1 MNQFENPNQS
11 PSLFELDQKFDNS
24 PVIKVIGVGGGGSN
38 AVNHMYSMG
47 IKGVDFIVCNTDSQA
62 LNNSKVP
69 TKVQLGLGLTAGRG
83 AGAIADVGR
92 RAAIENVNEIQQLLA
107 DNTSM
112 VFVTAGMGGGTGTG
126 AAPVIAG
133 IARELGILTVGIVTL
148 PFGFEGSKR
157 GLQAKAGI
165 EEMKKNVDALLI
177 ICNDKLREIHGN
189 LQITKA
195 FGYAD
200 DVLSVAAKS
209 IAEVITNTM
218 HVNVD
223 FADITTVMKDSGVAI
238 MGSATAEGDNR
249 AIRAAEAALESPLLN
264 DSHIEGARYIL
275 LNIVSGTEEV
285 TMDEVADINDF
296 IQAQAGQTAD
306 IIMGIGND
314 PELGTSVSVTVIATG
329 FKTNDVTTV
338 TPSRNDDKVVFK
350 LEENEKVA
358 AALVNEAPAPRME
371 EPVAEVVNS
380 LEPVL
385 IIRDEVKPVENIQP
399 VTTTIQED
407 RTVVYSLEGAVI
419 ETKTEVATQ
428 VIMEDLTSFVNEL
441 EEEDSMESADEFYGE
456 SYNESSEELT
466 EELLEESDEVT
477 PIYQELEIHTDELEF
492 EVALDGS
499 SDETT
504 VTEFFFQDEVEAPVM
519 LNLDDEPVASTVT
532 TQAEEM
538 TKEEEMYKRS
548 RERILRLKE
557 LNYKMSTPG
566 GINDLEREP
575 AYKRRNVTLENVPN
589 SADSNISRL
598 TLSMDDN
605 DRNPEIRANN
615 SFLHDRVD

>member
-11 PSLFELDQKFDNS
+11 PSLFELDQKFDTS

-92 RAAIENVNEIQQLLA
+92 RAAIENVDEIQQLLS

-157 GLQAKAGI
+157 GLQAKSGI

-314 PELGTSVSVTVIATG
+314 PELGSAVSVTVIATG
-329 FKTNDVTTV
+329 FKTNDVTTT
-338 TPSRNDDKVVFK
+338 TPSRNDNKVVFN
-350 LEENEKVA
+350 LGETEKVTPA
-358 AALVNEAPAPRME
+358 SLNEAPAPRME
-371 EPVAEVVNS
+371 ETVAEVVGS

-385 IIRDEVKPVENIQP
+385 IIRDEVKPVENVQP
-399 VTTTIQED
+399 LVAMQED
-407 RTVVYSLEGAVI
+407 RTIVYSLEGNVM
-419 ETKTEVATQ
+419 ESKNEMGFQ
-428 VIMEDLTSFVNEL
+428 VKMEELDTIVSEL

-456 SYNESSEELT
+456 NYNESSEELT
-466 EELLEESDEVT
+466 EDIDEIT
-477 PIYQELEIHTDELEF
+477 PVYQELEIHTDELEF
-492 EVALDGS
+492 EVRMEGGA
-499 SDETT
+499 EENT
-504 VTEFFFQDEVEAPVM
+504 VTEFFFEQEMEGPVM
-519 LNLDDEPVASTVT
+519 LNLDDEPTAKTEMT
-532 TQAEEM
+532 TPAEELS
-538 TKEEEMYKRS
+538 KEEEMYKRS

-575 AYKRRNVTLENVPN
+575 AYKRRNVTLDNVPN

>member
-11 PSLFELDQKFDNS
+11 PSLFELDQKFDTS

-47 IKGVDFIVCNTDSQA
+47 IKGVEFIVCNTDSQA
-62 LNNSKVP
+62 LNNSKVS

-92 RAAIENVNEIQQLLA
+92 RAAIENVSEIQQLLS

-157 GLQAKAGI
+157 VLQAKAGI

-314 PELGTSVSVTVIATG
+314 PELGSAVSVTVIATG
-329 FKTNDVTTV
+329 FKSNDVTTA

-350 LEENEKVA
+350 LEETEKVT
-358 AALVNEAPAPRME
+358 AALVHEAPAPRME
-371 EPVAEVVNS
+371 ETVAEVVSS

-385 IIRDEVKPVENIQP
+385 IIRDEVKPIENIQP
-399 VTTTIQED
+399 IATTIQED
-407 RTVVYSLEGAVI
+407 RTVVYSLEGSVI
-419 ETKTEVATQ
+419 ETKSEVATQ
-428 VIMEDLTSFVNEL
+428 VAMEGLNTFVNEL
-441 EEEDSMESADEFYGE
+441 EEEDALENADEFYSE
-456 SYNESSEELT
+456 NFNESSEELT
-466 EELLEESDEVT
+466 EEIDEVT
-477 PIYQELEIHTDELEF
+477 PVYQELEIHTDELEF
-492 EVALDGS
+492 EVALDGGADENGS
-499 SDETT
+499 S
-504 VTEFFFQDEVEAPVM
+504 EFFFQEEVEGPVM
-519 LNLDDEPVASTVT
+519 LNLDDEPVAKVET
-532 TQAEEM
+532 TKAAEELS
-538 TKEEEMYKRS
+538 KEEEMYKRS

-557 LNYKMSTPG
+557 LNYKMSTPSG
-566 GINDLEREP
+566 VNDLEREP
-575 AYKRRNVTLENVPN
+575 AYKRRNVTLDNVPN

>member
-11 PSLFELDQKFDNS
+11 PSLFELDQKFDTS

-92 RAAIENVNEIQQLLA
+92 RAAIENIDEIQQLLS

-133 IARELGILTVGIVTL
+133 IARELGILTVGIITL

-314 PELGTSVSVTVIATG
+314 PELGSSVSVTVIATG
-329 FKTNDVTTV
+329 FKTNDVTTG
-338 TPSRNDDKVVFK
+338 TPNRNDNKVVFN
-350 LEENEKVA
+350 LGETEKVTPTS
-358 AALVNEAPAPRME
+358 VNEVPAPRME
-371 EPVAEVVNS
+371 ETVANEVDS

-385 IIRDEVKPVENIQP
+385 IIRDEEKPVENVQP
-399 VTTTIQED
+399 VVAMQED
-407 RTVVYSLEGAVI
+407 RTIVYSLEGNVL
-419 ETKTEVATQ
+419 ESKNELGFQ
-428 VIMEDLTSFVNEL
+428 VKMEELDTIVSEL

-456 SYNESSEELT
+456 NVNESSEELT
-466 EELLEESDEVT
+466 EDIDEVT
-477 PIYQELEIHTDELEF
+477 PVYQELEIHTDELEF
-492 EVALDGS
+492 EVTMDGGA
-499 SDETT
+499 EENT
-504 VTEFFFQDEVEAPVM
+504 VTEFFFEQEMEGPVM
-519 LNLDDEPVASTVT
+519 LNLDDEPVAKQETLSVS
-532 TQAEEM
+532 EELS
-538 TKEEEMYKRS
+538 KEEEMYKRS

-575 AYKRRNVTLENVPN
+575 AYKRRNVTLDNVPN

-605 DRNPEIRANN
+605 DRNPEIRSNN

>member
-11 PSLFELDQKFDNS
+11 PSLFELDQKFDTT

-69 TKVQLGLGLTAGRG
+69 TKVQLGIGLTAGRG

-314 PELGTSVSVTVIATG
+314 PELGSSVSVTVIATG
-329 FKTNDVTTV
+329 FKTNDVTTA
-338 TPSRNDDKVVFK
+338 TPSRSDDKVVFK

-358 AALVNEAPAPRME
+358 AASVHEAPAPRME

-385 IIRDEVKPVENIQP
+385 IIRDEVKQVENVQP
-399 VTTTIQED
+399 VATSIQED
-407 RTVVYSLEGAVI
+407 RTVVYSLEGTVI
-419 ETKTEVATQ
+419 ETKSEVATQ
-428 VIMEDLTSFVNEL
+428 ITMEGLSSFVNEL

-456 SYNESSEELT
+456 KFNESSEELT
-466 EELLEESDEVT
+466 EELDEVT

-504 VTEFFFQDEVEAPVM
+504 VTEFFFQEEVEAPIM

-538 TKEEEMYKRS
+538 SKEEEMYKRS

>member
-38 AVNHMYSMG
+38 AVNHMFSMG

-314 PELGTSVSVTVIATG
+314 PELGSSVSVTVIATG
-329 FKTNDVTTV
+329 FKTNDVTTA

-358 AALVNEAPAPRME
+358 AASVHEAPAPRME

-385 IIRDEVKPVENIQP
+385 IIRDEVKPIENVQP
-399 VTTTIQED
+399 VATTIQED

-428 VIMEDLTSFVNEL
+428 VTMEGLTSFVNEL

-456 SYNESSEELT
+456 SFNESSEELT
-466 EELLEESDEVT
+466 EELDEVT

-504 VTEFFFQDEVEAPVM
+504 VTEFFFQEEVEAPVM
-519 LNLDDEPVASTVT
+519 LNLDDEPVASTIT

-538 TKEEEMYKRS
+538 SKEEEMYKRS

-575 AYKRRNVTLENVPN
+575 AYKRRNVTLENVPD

>member
-11 PSLFELDQKFDNS
+11 PSLFELDQKFDTS

-38 AVNHMYSMG
+38 AVNHMFSMG

-62 LNNSKVP
+62 LNNSSVP

-92 RAAIENVNEIQQLLA
+92 RAAIENVEEIQQLLS

-133 IARELGILTVGIVTL
+133 IARELGILTVGIVTI

-157 GLQAKAGI
+157 VLQAKAGI

-200 DVLSVAAKS
+200 DVLTVAAKS
-209 IAEVITNTM
+209 IAEVITNTL

-238 MGSATAEGDNR
+238 MGSAKAEGDNR

-314 PELGTSVSVTVIATG
+314 PELGSSVSVTVIATG
-329 FKTNDVTTV
+329 FKINEVVTGK
-338 TPSRNDDKVVFK
+338 PSRNNGRVVFN
-350 LEENEKVA
+350 LGETEKVT
-358 AALVNEAPAPRME
+358 VTSTNEVPAPRME
-371 EPVAEVVNS
+371 ENVAEVKDS
-380 LEPVL
+380 MEPVL
-385 IIRDEVKPVENIQP
+385 IVRDEIRPVELVHTLVNPIEEQRK
-399 VTTTIQED
+399 I
-407 RTVVYSLEGAVI
+407 VYSLEGNVI
-419 ETKTEVATQ
+419 ESKNEMGSQ
-428 VIMEDLTSFVNEL
+428 IKMEELDTIVSEL
-441 EEEDSMESADEFYGE
+441 EDEDSLGSEDFFNED
-456 SYNESSEELT
+456 YNESNEDLVEET
-466 EELLEESDEVT
+466 EEIAPV
-477 PIYQELEIHTDELEF
+477 YQELEIKNDELEF
-492 EVALDGS
+492 EVTMDGES
-499 SDETT
+499 ENAVS
-504 VTEFFFQDEVEAPVM
+504 EFFFQEEMNNTVM
-519 LNLDDEPVASTVT
+519 INLD
-532 TQAEEM
+532 EEVKANSNSEITESEL

-548 RERILRLKE
+548 RERIMRLRE
-557 LNYKMSTPG
+557 LNFKMSTPS

-575 AYKRRNVTLENVPN
+575 AYKRKNVSLDNVPN
-589 SADSNISRL
+589 SAESNISRL
-598 TLSMDDN
+598 TLSMDEN

>member
-11 PSLFELDQKFDNS
+11 PSLFELDQKFDTS

-92 RAAIENVNEIQQLLA
+92 RAAIENVNEIQQLLS

-148 PFGFEGSKR
+148 PFGFEGGKR

-306 IIMGIGND
+306 IIMGIGID
-314 PELGTSVSVTVIATG
+314 PELGSAVSVTVIATG
-329 FKTNDVTTV
+329 FKTNDVTTD
-338 TPSRNDDKVVFK
+338 TPSRNDNKVVFN
-350 LEENEKVA
+350 LGETEKVTTA
-358 AALVNEAPAPRME
+358 STNEVPAPRME
-371 EPVAEVVNS
+371 ETVANKVDS

-385 IIRDEVKPVENIQP
+385 IIRDEVKPVENMKP
-399 VTTTIQED
+399 VVTMQED
-407 RTVVYSLEGAVI
+407 RTVVYSLEGNVLDSKN
-419 ETKTEVATQ
+419 ELGFQ
-428 VIMEDLTSFVNEL
+428 VKMEALDTIVSEL

-456 SYNESSEELT
+456 DYNESSEELT
-466 EELLEESDEVT
+466 EDIAEST
-477 PIYQELEIHTDELEF
+477 PVYQELEIQTDELEF
-492 EVALDGS
+492 EVTMDGGA
-499 SDETT
+499 DENT
-504 VTEFFFQDEVEAPVM
+504 VTEFFFQEEIEGPVM
-519 LNLDDEPVASTVT
+519 LNLDDEPVAKKETLS
-532 TQAEEM
+532 ASEELS
-538 TKEEEMYKRS
+538 KEEEMYKRS

-566 GINDLEREP
+566 GINDLEKEP
-575 AYKRRNVTLENVPN
+575 AYKRRNVTLDNVPN

>member
-38 AVNHMYSMG
+38 AVNHMFSMG

-314 PELGTSVSVTVIATG
+314 PELGSSVSVTVIATG
-329 FKTNDVTTV
+329 FKTNDVTTA

-358 AALVNEAPAPRME
+358 AASVHEATAPRME

-385 IIRDEVKPVENIQP
+385 IIRDEVKPVENVQP
-399 VTTTIQED
+399 VATTIQED

-428 VIMEDLTSFVNEL
+428 VTMEGLTSFVNEL
-441 EEEDSMESADEFYGE
+441 EEEDSMESADEFYG
-456 SYNESSEELT
+456 
-466 EELLEESDEVT
+466 
-477 PIYQELEIHTDELEF
+477 
-492 EVALDGS
+492 
-499 SDETT
+499 
-504 VTEFFFQDEVEAPVM
+504 
-519 LNLDDEPVASTVT
+519 
-532 TQAEEM
+532 
-538 TKEEEMYKRS
+538 
-548 RERILRLKE
+548 
-557 LNYKMSTPG
+557 
-566 GINDLEREP
+566 
-575 AYKRRNVTLENVPN
+575 
-589 SADSNISRL
+589 
-598 TLSMDDN
+598 
-605 DRNPEIRANN
+605 
-615 SFLHDRVD
+615 

>member
-11 PSLFELDQKFDNS
+11 PSLFELDQKFDTT

-69 TKVQLGLGLTAGRG
+69 SKVQLGFGLTAGRG

-92 RAAIENVNEIQQLLA
+92 RAAIENVEEIQQLLS

-133 IARELGILTVGIVTL
+133 IARELGILTVGIVTI

-157 GLQAKAGI
+157 VLQAKAGI

-200 DVLSVAAKS
+200 DVLTVAAKS
-209 IAEVITNTM
+209 IAEVITNTL

-238 MGSATAEGDNR
+238 MGSAKAEGDNR

-275 LNIVSGTEEV
+275 LNIVSGNEEV

-314 PELGTSVSVTVIATG
+314 PELGSSVSVTVIATG
-329 FKTNDVTTV
+329 FKINEVVTDK
-338 TPSRNDDKVVFK
+338 PSRNDDRVVFN
-350 LEENEKVA
+350 LGETEKVT
-358 AALVNEAPAPRME
+358 VTSTNEVPAPRME
-371 EPVAEVVNS
+371 ETVAEVKDYM
-380 LEPVL
+380 EPVL
-385 IIRDEVKPVENIQP
+385 IVRDEIRPIESVHTLVN
-399 VTTTIQED
+399 TIEEQ
-407 RTVVYSLEGAVI
+407 RKIVYSLEGNVI
-419 ETKTEVATQ
+419 ESKNEMGSQIKLEELVTIV
-428 VIMEDLTSFVNEL
+428 SEL
-441 EEEDSMESADEFYGE
+441 EDEDSLGSEDFFNED
-456 SYNESSEELT
+456 YNESNEDLVEET
-466 EELLEESDEVT
+466 EEIT
-477 PIYQELEIHTDELEF
+477 PVYQELEIKNDELEF
-492 EVALDGS
+492 EVTMDGES
-499 SDETT
+499 ENAVS
-504 VTEFFFQDEVEAPVM
+504 EFFFQ
-519 LNLDDEPVASTVT
+519 
-532 TQAEEM
+532 EEM
-538 TKEEEMYKRS
+538 NAPIMMNLEEEVKANLNSEITESELTKEEEMYKRS
-548 RERILRLKE
+548 RERIMRLRE
-557 LNYKMSTPG
+557 LNFKMSTPG

-575 AYKRRNVTLENVPN
+575 AYKRKNVSLDNVPN
-589 SADSNISRL
+589 SAESNISRL
-598 TLSMDDN
+598 TLSLDEN
-605 DRNPEIRANN
+605 ERNPEIRANN

>member
-1 MNQFENPNQS
+1 MIYKASSF
-11 PSLFELDQKFDNS
+11 F
-24 PVIKVIGVGGGGSN
+24 
-38 AVNHMYSMG
+38 
-47 IKGVDFIVCNTDSQA
+47 FIS
-62 LNNSKVP
+62 S
-69 TKVQLGLGLTAGRG
+69 
-83 AGAIADVGR
+83 
-92 RAAIENVNEIQQLLA
+92 
-107 DNTSM
+107 
-112 VFVTAGMGGGTGTG
+112 
-126 AAPVIAG
+126 
-133 IARELGILTVGIVTL
+133 
-148 PFGFEGSKR
+148 
-157 GLQAKAGI
+157 LQAKAGI

-314 PELGTSVSVTVIATG
+314 PELGSAVSVTVIATG
-329 FKTNDVTTV
+329 FKTNDVTTD
-338 TPSRNDDKVVFK
+338 TPNRNDDKVVFK
-350 LEENEKVA
+350 LGENEKVTPA
-358 AALVNEAPAPRME
+358 SVNEVPAPRME
-371 EPVAEVVNS
+371 ETVASKVDS

-385 IIRDEVKPVENIQP
+385 IIRDEVKPIENVKP
-399 VTTTIQED
+399 VVAMQED
-407 RTVVYSLEGAVI
+407 RTVVYSLEGNVL
-419 ETKTEVATQ
+419 ESKNELGFQ
-428 VIMEDLTSFVNEL
+428 VKMEELDTIVSEL

-456 SYNESSEELT
+456 NYNESSEELT
-466 EELLEESDEVT
+466 EEIEEVT
-477 PIYQELEIHTDELEF
+477 PVYQELEIHTDELEF
-492 EVALDGS
+492 EVTMDGGA
-499 SDETT
+499 DENT
-504 VTEFFFQDEVEAPVM
+504 VTEFFFQEEIEGPVM
-519 LNLDDEPVASTVT
+519 LNLDDEPVAKVET
-532 TQAEEM
+532 TKAVEELS
-538 TKEEEMYKRS
+538 KEEEMYKRS

-557 LNYKMSTPG
+557 LNYKMSTPSG
-566 GINDLEREP
+566 VNDLEREP
-575 AYKRRNVTLENVPN
+575 AYKRRNVTLDNVPN

>member
-11 PSLFELDQKFDNS
+11 PSLFELDQKFDTT

-314 PELGTSVSVTVIATG
+314 PELGSSVSVTVIATG
-329 FKTNDVTTV
+329 FKTNDVTTA

-358 AALVNEAPAPRME
+358 ASSVHEAPAPRME

-385 IIRDEVKPVENIQP
+385 IIRDEVKPVENVQP
-399 VTTTIQED
+399 IATTIQED

-428 VIMEDLTSFVNEL
+428 VTMEGLTSFVNEL

-456 SYNESSEELT
+456 NFNESNEELT
-466 EELLEESDEVT
+466 EELDEVT

-504 VTEFFFQDEVEAPVM
+504 VTEFFFQEEVETPVM

-538 TKEEEMYKRS
+538 SKEEEMYKRS

>member
-38 AVNHMYSMG
+38 AVNHMFSMG

-195 FGYAD
+195 LGYAD

-314 PELGTSVSVTVIATG
+314 PELGSSVSVTVIATG
-329 FKTNDVTTV
+329 FKTNDVTTA

-358 AALVNEAPAPRME
+358 AASVYEAPAPRME

-385 IIRDEVKPVENIQP
+385 IIRDEVKPVENVQP
-399 VTTTIQED
+399 VATTIQED

-428 VIMEDLTSFVNEL
+428 VTMEGLTSFVNEL
-441 EEEDSMESADEFYGE
+441 EEEDSMESADEFYSE
-456 SYNESSEELT
+456 SFNESSEELT
-466 EELLEESDEVT
+466 EELDEET

-504 VTEFFFQDEVEAPVM
+504 VTEFFFQEEVEAPVM

-538 TKEEEMYKRS
+538 SKEEEMYKRS

>member
-11 PSLFELDQKFDNS
+11 PSLFELDQKFDTS

-38 AVNHMYSMG
+38 AVNHMFSMG

-62 LNNSKVP
+62 LNNSSVP

-92 RAAIENVNEIQQLLA
+92 RAAIENVEEIQQLLS

-133 IARELGILTVGIVTL
+133 IARELGILTVGIVTI

-157 GLQAKAGI
+157 VLQAKAGI

-200 DVLSVAAKS
+200 DVLTVAAKS
-209 IAEVITNTM
+209 IAEVITNTL

-238 MGSATAEGDNR
+238 MGSAKAEGDNR

-314 PELGTSVSVTVIATG
+314 PELGSSVSVTVIATG
-329 FKTNDVTTV
+329 FKINEVVTGK
-338 TPSRNDDKVVFK
+338 PSRNDGRVVFN
-350 LEENEKVA
+350 LGETEKVT
-358 AALVNEAPAPRME
+358 VTSTNEVPAPRME
-371 EPVAEVVNS
+371 ETVAEVKDFM
-380 LEPVL
+380 EPVL
-385 IIRDEVKPVENIQP
+385 IVRDEIRPVELVHTLVNPIEEQRK
-399 VTTTIQED
+399 I
-407 RTVVYSLEGAVI
+407 VYSLEGNVI
-419 ETKTEVATQ
+419 ESKNEMGSQ
-428 VIMEDLTSFVNEL
+428 IKMEELDTIVSEL
-441 EEEDSMESADEFYGE
+441 EDEDSLGSEDFFNED
-456 SYNESSEELT
+456 YNESNEDLVEET
-466 EELLEESDEVT
+466 EEIAPV
-477 PIYQELEIHTDELEF
+477 YQELEIKNDELEF
-492 EVALDGS
+492 EVTMDGES
-499 SDETT
+499 ENAVS
-504 VTEFFFQDEVEAPVM
+504 EFFFQEEMNNTVM
-519 LNLDDEPVASTVT
+519 INLD
-532 TQAEEM
+532 EEVKANSNSEITESEL

-548 RERILRLKE
+548 RERIMRLRE
-557 LNYKMSTPG
+557 LNFKMSTPS

-575 AYKRRNVTLENVPN
+575 AYKRKNVSLDNVPN
-589 SADSNISRL
+589 SAESNISRL
-598 TLSMDDN
+598 TLSMDEN

>member
-11 PSLFELDQKFDNS
+11 PSLFELDQKFDTS

-47 IKGVDFIVCNTDSQA
+47 IKGVEFIVCNTDSQA

-92 RAAIENVNEIQQLLA
+92 RAAIENVSEIQQLLS

-157 GLQAKAGI
+157 VLQAKAGI

-306 IIMGIGND
+306 IIMGIGID
-314 PELGTSVSVTVIATG
+314 PELGSAVSVTVIATG
-329 FKTNDVTTV
+329 FKTNDVTTA

-350 LEENEKVA
+350 LEETEKVT
-358 AALVNEAPAPRME
+358 AALVHEAPAPRME
-371 EPVAEVVNS
+371 ETVAEVVNS

-385 IIRDEVKPVENIQP
+385 IIRDEVKTIENVQP
-399 VTTTIQED
+399 VATTIQED
-407 RTVVYSLEGAVI
+407 RTVVYSLEGSLI
-419 ETKTEVATQ
+419 ETKSEVATQ
-428 VIMEDLTSFVNEL
+428 VTMEGLNTFVNEL
-441 EEEDSMESADEFYGE
+441 EEEDALENADEFYSE
-456 SYNESSEELT
+456 NFNESSEELT
-466 EELLEESDEVT
+466 EEIDEVT
-477 PIYQELEIHTDELEF
+477 PVYQELEIHTDELEF
-492 EVALDGS
+492 EVALDGGA
-499 SDETT
+499 DENGSN
-504 VTEFFFQDEVEAPVM
+504 EFFFQEEVEGPVM
-519 LNLDDEPVASTVT
+519 LNLDDEPVMKVET
-532 TQAEEM
+532 TKAVEELS
-538 TKEEEMYKRS
+538 KEEEMYKRS

-557 LNYKMSTPG
+557 LNYKMSTPSG
-566 GINDLEREP
+566 VNDLEREP
-575 AYKRRNVTLENVPN
+575 AYKRRNVTLDNVPN

>member
-1 MNQFENPNQS
+1 MIPGTFGK
-11 PSLFELDQKFDNS
+11 L
-24 PVIKVIGVGGGGSN
+24 
-38 AVNHMYSMG
+38 
-47 IKGVDFIVCNTDSQA
+47 
-62 LNNSKVP
+62 
-69 TKVQLGLGLTAGRG
+69 
-83 AGAIADVGR
+83 
-92 RAAIENVNEIQQLLA
+92 IE
-107 DNTSM
+107 
-112 VFVTAGMGGGTGTG
+112 
-126 AAPVIAG
+126 
-133 IARELGILTVGIVTL
+133 
-148 PFGFEGSKR
+148 
-157 GLQAKAGI
+157 
-165 EEMKKNVDALLI
+165 
-177 ICNDKLREIHGN
+177 KLREIHGN

-314 PELGTSVSVTVIATG
+314 PELGSSVSVTVIATG
-329 FKTNDVTTV
+329 FKTNDVTTA

-358 AALVNEAPAPRME
+358 AASVHEAPAPRME

-385 IIRDEVKPVENIQP
+385 IIRDEVKPIENVQP
-399 VTTTIQED
+399 VATTIQED

-428 VIMEDLTSFVNEL
+428 VTMEGLTSFVNEL

-456 SYNESSEELT
+456 SFNESSEELT
-466 EELLEESDEVT
+466 EELDEVT

-504 VTEFFFQDEVEAPVM
+504 VTEFFFQEEVEAPVM
-519 LNLDDEPVASTVT
+519 LNLDDEPVASTIT

-538 TKEEEMYKRS
+538 SKEEEMYKRS

-575 AYKRRNVTLENVPN
+575 AYKRRNVTLENVPD

>member
-11 PSLFELDQKFDNS
+11 PSLFELDQKFDTS

-92 RAAIENVNEIQQLLA
+92 RAAIENVDEIQQLLS

-200 DVLSVAAKS
+200 DVLTVAAKS

-314 PELGTSVSVTVIATG
+314 PELGNSVSVTVIATG
-329 FKTNDVTTV
+329 FKTNDVTTA
-338 TPSRNDDKVVFK
+338 TPNRNDNKVVFN
-350 LEENEKVA
+350 LGETEKVTPA
-358 AALVNEAPAPRME
+358 SVNEVPAPRME
-371 EPVAEVVNS
+371 ETVANEVDS

-385 IIRDEVKPVENIQP
+385 IIRDEVKPVENVQP
-399 VTTTIQED
+399 ITAMQED
-407 RTVVYSLEGAVI
+407 RTIVYNLEGNVV
-419 ETKTEVATQ
+419 ESKNELGFQ
-428 VIMEDLTSFVNEL
+428 VKMEELDTIVSEL

-456 SYNESSEELT
+456 DYNESSEELT
-466 EELLEESDEVT
+466 ESIDEVT
-477 PIYQELEIHTDELEF
+477 PVYQELEIQNDEFEF
-492 EVALDGS
+492 EVTMDGYT
-499 SDETT
+499 EENT
-504 VTEFFFQDEVEAPVM
+504 VTEFFFQEEVEGPVM
-519 LNLDDEPVASTVT
+519 LNLDDEPTLKTEVAAPI
-532 TQAEEM
+532 QEM
-538 TKEEEMYKRS
+538 TAEEEMYKRS

-575 AYKRRNVTLENVPN
+575 AYKRRNVTLDNVPN
-589 SADSNISRL
+589 SAVSNISRL

-605 DRNPEIRANN
+605 DRNPEIRSNN

>member
-11 PSLFELDQKFDNS
+11 PSLFELDQKFDTS

-38 AVNHMYSMG
+38 AVNHMYNMG

-92 RAAIENVNEIQQLLA
+92 RAAIENIDEIQQLLS

-133 IARELGILTVGIVTL
+133 IARELGILTVGIITL

-314 PELGTSVSVTVIATG
+314 PELGSSVSVTVIATG
-329 FKTNDVTTV
+329 FKTNDVTTG
-338 TPSRNDDKVVFK
+338 TPNRNDNKVVFN
-350 LEENEKVA
+350 LGETEKVTPTS
-358 AALVNEAPAPRME
+358 VNEVPAPRME
-371 EPVAEVVNS
+371 ETVANEVDS

-385 IIRDEVKPVENIQP
+385 IIRDEEKPVENVQP
-399 VTTTIQED
+399 VVAMQED
-407 RTVVYSLEGAVI
+407 RTIVYSLEGNVL
-419 ETKTEVATQ
+419 ESKNELGFQ
-428 VIMEDLTSFVNEL
+428 VKMEELDTIVSEL

-456 SYNESSEELT
+456 NFNESSEELT
-466 EELLEESDEVT
+466 EDIDEVT
-477 PIYQELEIHTDELEF
+477 PVYQELEIHTDELEF
-492 EVALDGS
+492 EVTMDGGA
-499 SDETT
+499 EENT
-504 VTEFFFQDEVEAPVM
+504 VTEFFFEQEMEGPVM
-519 LNLDDEPVASTVT
+519 LNLDDEPVAKQETLSVS
-532 TQAEEM
+532 EELS
-538 TKEEEMYKRS
+538 KEEEMYKRS

-575 AYKRRNVTLENVPN
+575 AYKRRNVTLDNVPN

-605 DRNPEIRANN
+605 DRNPEIRSNN

>member
-11 PSLFELDQKFDNS
+11 PSLFELDQKFDTS

-47 IKGVDFIVCNTDSQA
+47 IKGVEFIVCNTDSQA

-92 RAAIENVNEIQQLLA
+92 RAAIENVSEIQQLLS

-157 GLQAKAGI
+157 VLQAKAGI

-314 PELGTSVSVTVIATG
+314 PELGSAVSVTVIATG
-329 FKTNDVTTV
+329 FKSNDVTTAA
-338 TPSRNDDKVVFK
+338 PSRNDDKVVFK
-350 LEENEKVA
+350 LEETEKVT
-358 AALVNEAPAPRME
+358 AALVHEAPAPRME
-371 EPVAEVVNS
+371 ETVAEVVSS

-385 IIRDEVKPVENIQP
+385 IIRDEVKPIENVQP
-399 VTTTIQED
+399 VATTIQED
-407 RTVVYSLEGAVI
+407 RTVVYSLEGSVI
-419 ETKTEVATQ
+419 ETKSEVATQ
-428 VIMEDLTSFVNEL
+428 VTMEGMNIFVNEL
-441 EEEDSMESADEFYGE
+441 EEEDALENADEFYSE
-456 SYNESSEELT
+456 NFNESSEELT
-466 EELLEESDEVT
+466 EEIDEVT
-477 PIYQELEIHTDELEF
+477 PVYQELEIHTDELEF
-492 EVALDGS
+492 EVALDGGADENGS
-499 SDETT
+499 S
-504 VTEFFFQDEVEAPVM
+504 EFFFQEEVEGPVM
-519 LNLDDEPVASTVT
+519 LNLDDEPVAKVET
-532 TQAEEM
+532 TKAAEELS
-538 TKEEEMYKRS
+538 KEEEMYKRS

-557 LNYKMSTPG
+557 LNYKMSTPSG
-566 GINDLEREP
+566 VNDLEREP
-575 AYKRRNVTLENVPN
+575 AYKRRYVTLDNVPY

>member
-11 PSLFELDQKFDNS
+11 PSLFELDQKFDTT

-62 LNNSKVP
+62 LNHSKVP
-69 TKVQLGLGLTAGRG
+69 TKIQLGLGLTAGRG
-83 AGAIADVGR
+83 AGAVADVGR
-92 RAAIENVNEIQQLLA
+92 RAAIENIEEIQQLLS

-112 VFVTAGMGGGTGTG
+112 VFITAGMGGGTGTG

-200 DVLSVAAKS
+200 DVLTVAAKS

-238 MGSATAEGDNR
+238 MGSAVADGDNR

-314 PELGTSVSVTVIATG
+314 PELGSSVSVTVIATG
-329 FKTNDVTTV
+329 FKTNEVNAAK
-338 TPSRNDDKVVFK
+338 PASNNDRVVFN
-350 LEENEKVA
+350 LGETEKVT
-358 AALVNEAPAPRME
+358 APSVVEDTAPRVE
-371 EPVAEVVNS
+371 APVAEVVDS

-385 IIRDEVKPVENIQP
+385 IIRDEVKAAEMNQP
-399 VTTTIQED
+399 VVNPMEEQRTI
-407 RTVVYSLEGAVI
+407 VYSLEGNVI
-419 ETKTEVATQ
+419 DSKTEGMTQTAVDIAPAIVA
-428 VIMEDLTSFVNEL
+428 EL
-441 EEEDSMESADEFYGE
+441 EEEDDFSGQEEFF
-456 SYNESSEELT
+456 NEELNET
-466 EELLEESDEVT
+466 NEEVVAEEEYVA
-477 PIYQELEIHTDELEF
+477 PIYQELEINNGEFEF
-492 EVALDGS
+492 EVNMDGADDDS
-499 SDETT
+499 TVSD
-504 VTEFFFQDEVEAPVM
+504 FFFQDEMEQPTM
-519 LNLDDEPVASTVT
+519 LNLDEPVAEEVSSNKQLEET
-532 TQAEEM
+532 TS
-538 TKEEEMYKRS
+538 KEEEMYKRS
-548 RERILRLKE
+548 RERIMRLRE
-557 LNYKMSTPG
+557 MNVKMSSPG

-575 AYKRRNVTLENVPN
+575 AYKRRNIELDNVPN

-598 TLSMDDN
+598 TLSMDEN
-605 DRNPEIRANN
+605 NRNPEIKSNN

>member
-11 PSLFELDQKFDNS
+11 PSLFELDQKFDTS

-92 RAAIENVNEIQQLLA
+92 RAAIENVNEIQQLLS

-148 PFGFEGSKR
+148 PFGFEGGKR

-314 PELGTSVSVTVIATG
+314 PELGSAVSVTVIATG
-329 FKTNDVTTV
+329 FKTNDVTTD
-338 TPSRNDDKVVFK
+338 TPSRNDNKVVFN
-350 LEENEKVA
+350 LGETEKVTPA
-358 AALVNEAPAPRME
+358 STNEVPAPRME
-371 EPVAEVVNS
+371 ETVANKVDS

-385 IIRDEVKPVENIQP
+385 IIRDEVKPVENVKP
-399 VTTTIQED
+399 VIAMQED
-407 RTVVYSLEGAVI
+407 RTVVYSLEGNVL
-419 ETKTEVATQ
+419 EPKNELGFQ
-428 VIMEDLTSFVNEL
+428 VKMEALDTIVSEL

-456 SYNESSEELT
+456 NYNESSEELT
-466 EELLEESDEVT
+466 EEIEEVT
-477 PIYQELEIHTDELEF
+477 PVYQELEIHTDELEF
-492 EVALDGS
+492 EVTMDGGA
-499 SDETT
+499 DENT
-504 VTEFFFQDEVEAPVM
+504 VTEFFFQEEIEGPVM
-519 LNLDDEPVASTVT
+519 LNLDDEPVAKKETLSAT
-532 TQAEEM
+532 EELS
-538 TKEEEMYKRS
+538 KEEEMYKRS

-575 AYKRRNVTLENVPN
+575 AYKRRNVTLDNVPN

>member
-11 PSLFELDQKFDNS
+11 PSLFELDQKFDTT

-314 PELGTSVSVTVIATG
+314 PELGSSVSVTVIATG
-329 FKTNDVTTV
+329 FKTNDVTTA

-358 AALVNEAPAPRME
+358 AASVHEATAPRME

-385 IIRDEVKPVENIQP
+385 IIRDEVKPVENVQP
-399 VTTTIQED
+399 IATTIQED

-428 VIMEDLTSFVNEL
+428 VTMEGLTSFVNEL

-456 SYNESSEELT
+456 NFNESNEELT
-466 EELLEESDEVT
+466 EELDEVT

-504 VTEFFFQDEVEAPVM
+504 VTEFFFQEEVETPVM

-538 TKEEEMYKRS
+538 SKEEEMYKRS

>member
-11 PSLFELDQKFDNS
+11 PSLFELDQKFDTS

-38 AVNHMYSMG
+38 AVNHMFSMG

-62 LNNSKVP
+62 LNNSSVP

-92 RAAIENVNEIQQLLA
+92 RAAIENVEEIQQLLS

-133 IARELGILTVGIVTL
+133 IARELGILTVGIVTI

-157 GLQAKAGI
+157 VLQAKAGI

-200 DVLSVAAKS
+200 DVLTVAAKS
-209 IAEVITNTM
+209 IAEVITNTL

-238 MGSATAEGDNR
+238 MGSAKAEGDNR

-314 PELGTSVSVTVIATG
+314 PELGSSVSVTVIATG
-329 FKTNDVTTV
+329 FKINEVVTGK
-338 TPSRNDDKVVFK
+338 PSRNDDRVVFN
-350 LEENEKVA
+350 LGETEKVT
-358 AALVNEAPAPRME
+358 VTSTNEVPAPRME
-371 EPVAEVVNS
+371 ETVAEVKDS
-380 LEPVL
+380 MEPVL
-385 IIRDEVKPVENIQP
+385 IVRDEI
-399 VTTTIQED
+399 
-407 RTVVYSLEGAVI
+407 RTVESVQTLVNPIEEQRKIVYSLEGNVI
-419 ETKTEVATQ
+419 ESKNEMGSQ
-428 VIMEDLTSFVNEL
+428 IKMEELDTIVSEL
-441 EEEDSMESADEFYGE
+441 EDEDSLGSEDFFNED
-456 SYNESSEELT
+456 YNESNEDLIEET
-466 EELLEESDEVT
+466 EEIA
-477 PIYQELEIHTDELEF
+477 PIYQELEIKNDELEF
-492 EVALDGS
+492 EV
-499 SDETT
+499 T
-504 VTEFFFQDEVEAPVM
+504 VEGESENAVSEFFFQEEMNNTVM
-519 LNLDDEPVASTVT
+519 INLDEEVKANSNSET
-532 TQAEEM
+532 TESEL

-548 RERILRLKE
+548 RERIMRLRE
-557 LNYKMSTPG
+557 LNFKMSTPS

-575 AYKRRNVTLENVPN
+575 AYKRKNVSLDNVPN
-589 SADSNISRL
+589 SAESNISRL
-598 TLSMDDN
+598 TLSLDEN
-605 DRNPEIRANN
+605 DRNPEIKANN

>member
-38 AVNHMYSMG
+38 AVNHMFSMG

-314 PELGTSVSVTVIATG
+314 PELGSSVSVTVIATG
-329 FKTNDVTTV
+329 FKTNDVTTA

-358 AALVNEAPAPRME
+358 AASVHEATAPRME

-385 IIRDEVKPVENIQP
+385 IIRDEVKPVENVQP
-399 VTTTIQED
+399 VATTIQED

-428 VIMEDLTSFVNEL
+428 VTMEGLTSFVNEL
-441 EEEDSMESADEFYGE
+441 EEEDSMESADEFYSE
-456 SYNESSEELT
+456 SFNESSEELT
-466 EELLEESDEVT
+466 EELDEVT

-504 VTEFFFQDEVEAPVM
+504 VTEFFFQEEVEAPVM

-538 TKEEEMYKRS
+538 SKEEEMYKRS

>member
-38 AVNHMYSMG
+38 AVNHMFSMG

-133 IARELGILTVGIVTL
+133 IARELGILTVGIVTM

-314 PELGTSVSVTVIATG
+314 PELGSSVSVTVIATG
-329 FKTNDVTTV
+329 FKTNDVTTA

-358 AALVNEAPAPRME
+358 AASIHEAPAPRME
-371 EPVAEVVNS
+371 EPVAEIVNS

-385 IIRDEVKPVENIQP
+385 IIRDEVKPVENVQP
-399 VTTTIQED
+399 VATTIQED

-428 VIMEDLTSFVNEL
+428 VTMEGLNTFVNEL
-441 EEEDSMESADEFYGE
+441 EDEESMESADEFYGE
-456 SYNESSEELT
+456 SFNESSEELT
-466 EELLEESDEVT
+466 EELDEVT

-504 VTEFFFQDEVEAPVM
+504 VTEFFFNEEVEVPVM

-538 TKEEEMYKRS
+538 SKEEEMYKRS

-557 LNYKMSTPG
+557 LNYKMNTPG

>member
-38 AVNHMYSMG
+38 AVNHMFSMG

-314 PELGTSVSVTVIATG
+314 PELGSSVSVTVIATG
-329 FKTNDVTTV
+329 FKTNDVTTA

-358 AALVNEAPAPRME
+358 AASVHEATAPRME

-385 IIRDEVKPVENIQP
+385 IIRDEVKPIENVQP
-399 VTTTIQED
+399 VATTIQED

-428 VIMEDLTSFVNEL
+428 VTMEGLTSFVNEL

-456 SYNESSEELT
+456 SFNESSEELT
-466 EELLEESDEVT
+466 EELDEVT

-504 VTEFFFQDEVEAPVM
+504 VTEFFFQEEVEAPVM
-519 LNLDDEPVASTVT
+519 LNLDDEPVASTIT

-538 TKEEEMYKRS
+538 SKEEEMYKRS

>member
-1 MNQFENPNQS
+1 
-11 PSLFELDQKFDNS
+11 
-24 PVIKVIGVGGGGSN
+24 
-38 AVNHMYSMG
+38 
-47 IKGVDFIVCNTDSQA
+47 
-62 LNNSKVP
+62 
-69 TKVQLGLGLTAGRG
+69 
-83 AGAIADVGR
+83 
-92 RAAIENVNEIQQLLA
+92 
-107 DNTSM
+107 
-112 VFVTAGMGGGTGTG
+112 
-126 AAPVIAG
+126 
-133 IARELGILTVGIVTL
+133 
-148 PFGFEGSKR
+148 
-157 GLQAKAGI
+157 
-165 EEMKKNVDALLI
+165 
-177 ICNDKLREIHGN
+177 
-189 LQITKA
+189 
-195 FGYAD
+195 
-200 DVLSVAAKS
+200 
-209 IAEVITNTM
+209 
-218 HVNVD
+218 
-223 FADITTVMKDSGVAI
+223 
-238 MGSATAEGDNR
+238 
-249 AIRAAEAALESPLLN
+249 
-264 DSHIEGARYIL
+264 
-275 LNIVSGTEEV
+275 
-285 TMDEVADINDF
+285 
-296 IQAQAGQTAD
+296 
-306 IIMGIGND
+306 
-314 PELGTSVSVTVIATG
+314 
-329 FKTNDVTTV
+329 
-338 TPSRNDDKVVFK
+338 
-350 LEENEKVA
+350 
-358 AALVNEAPAPRME
+358 ME

-385 IIRDEVKPVENIQP
+385 IIRDEVKPIENVQP
-399 VTTTIQED
+399 VATTIQED

-428 VIMEDLTSFVNEL
+428 VTMEGLTSFVNEL
-441 EEEDSMESADEFYGE
+441 EEEDSMESADEFYSE
-456 SYNESSEELT
+456 SFNESSEELT
-466 EELLEESDEVT
+466 EELDEVT

-504 VTEFFFQDEVEAPVM
+504 VTEFFFQEEVEAPVM

>member
-11 PSLFELDQKFDNS
+11 PSLFELDQKFDTS

-38 AVNHMYSMG
+38 AVNHMFSMG

-62 LNNSKVP
+62 LNNSSVP

-92 RAAIENVNEIQQLLA
+92 RAAIENVEEIQQLLS

-133 IARELGILTVGIVTL
+133 IARELGILTVGIVTI

-157 GLQAKAGI
+157 VLQAKAGI

-200 DVLSVAAKS
+200 DVLTVAAKS
-209 IAEVITNTM
+209 IAEVITNTL

-238 MGSATAEGDNR
+238 MGSAKAEGDNR

-314 PELGTSVSVTVIATG
+314 PELGSSVSVTVIATG
-329 FKTNDVTTV
+329 FKINEVVTGK
-338 TPSRNDDKVVFK
+338 PSRNDGRVVFN
-350 LEENEKVA
+350 LGETEKVT
-358 AALVNEAPAPRME
+358 VTSTNEVPAPRME
-371 EPVAEVVNS
+371 ENVAEVKDS
-380 LEPVL
+380 MEPVL
-385 IIRDEVKPVENIQP
+385 IVRDEIRPVELVHTLVNPIEEQRK
-399 VTTTIQED
+399 I
-407 RTVVYSLEGAVI
+407 VYSLEGNVI
-419 ETKTEVATQ
+419 ESKNEMGSQ
-428 VIMEDLTSFVNEL
+428 IKMEELDTIVSEL
-441 EEEDSMESADEFYGE
+441 EDEDSLGSEDFFNED
-456 SYNESSEELT
+456 YNESNEDLVEET
-466 EELLEESDEVT
+466 EEIAPV
-477 PIYQELEIHTDELEF
+477 YQELEIKNDELEF
-492 EVALDGS
+492 EVTMDGES
-499 SDETT
+499 ENAVS
-504 VTEFFFQDEVEAPVM
+504 EFFFQEEMNNTVM
-519 LNLDDEPVASTVT
+519 INLD
-532 TQAEEM
+532 EEVKANSNSEITESEL

-548 RERILRLKE
+548 RERIMRLRE
-557 LNYKMSTPG
+557 LNFKMSTPS

-575 AYKRRNVTLENVPN
+575 AYKRKNVSLDNVPN
-589 SADSNISRL
+589 SAESNISRL
-598 TLSMDDN
+598 TLSMDEN

>member
-38 AVNHMYSMG
+38 AVNHMFSMG

-314 PELGTSVSVTVIATG
+314 PELGSSVSVTVIATG
-329 FKTNDVTTV
+329 FKTNDVTTA

-358 AALVNEAPAPRME
+358 AASVHEAPAPRME

-385 IIRDEVKPVENIQP
+385 IIRDEVKPIENVQP
-399 VTTTIQED
+399 VATTIQED

-428 VIMEDLTSFVNEL
+428 VTMEGLTSFVNEL
-441 EEEDSMESADEFYGE
+441 EEEDSMESAEEFYGE
-456 SYNESSEELT
+456 NYNESSEELT
-466 EELLEESDEVT
+466 EDIDEVT
-477 PIYQELEIHTDELEF
+477 PVYQELEIHTDELEF
-492 EVALDGS
+492 EVTMDGGA
-499 SDETT
+499 DENT
-504 VTEFFFQDEVEAPVM
+504 VTEFFFQEEIEGPVM
-519 LNLDDEPVASTVT
+519 LNLDDEPVASTIT

-538 TKEEEMYKRS
+538 SKEEEMYKRS

>member
-11 PSLFELDQKFDNS
+11 PSLFELDQKFDTS

-38 AVNHMYSMG
+38 AVNHMFSMG

-62 LNNSKVP
+62 LNNSNVP
-69 TKVQLGLGLTAGRG
+69 SKVQLGLGLTAGRG

-92 RAAIENVNEIQQLLA
+92 RAAIENIEEIQQLLS

-133 IARELGILTVGIVTL
+133 IARELGILTVGIVTI

-157 GLQAKAGI
+157 VLQAKAGI

-200 DVLSVAAKS
+200 DVLTVAAKS
-209 IAEVITNTM
+209 IAEVITNTL

-238 MGSATAEGDNR
+238 MGSAKAEGDNR

-314 PELGTSVSVTVIATG
+314 PELGSSVSVTVIATG
-329 FKTNDVTTV
+329 FKINEVVTGK
-338 TPSRNDDKVVFK
+338 PSRNDDKVVFN
-350 LEENEKVA
+350 LGETEKVT
-358 AALVNEAPAPRME
+358 VTPTNEVPAPRME
-371 EPVAEVVNS
+371 YTVAEVKDS
-380 LEPVL
+380 MEPVL
-385 IIRDEVKPVENIQP
+385 IVRDEI
-399 VTTTIQED
+399 
-407 RTVVYSLEGAVI
+407 RTVESVQTLVNPIEEQRKIVYSLEGNVI
-419 ETKTEVATQ
+419 ESKNEMGSQ
-428 VIMEDLTSFVNEL
+428 VKMEELDTIVSEL
-441 EEEDSMESADEFYGE
+441 EDEDSLGSEDFFNED
-456 SYNESSEELT
+456 YNESNEDLVEET
-466 EELLEESDEVT
+466 EEIAPV
-477 PIYQELEIHTDELEF
+477 YQELEIKNDELEF
-492 EVALDGS
+492 EV
-499 SDETT
+499 T
-504 VTEFFFQDEVEAPVM
+504 VEGESENAVSEFFFQEEMNTPIM
-519 LNLDDEPVASTVT
+519 INLD
-532 TQAEEM
+532 EEVKANSNSEITESEL

-548 RERILRLKE
+548 RERIMRLRE
-557 LNYKMSTPG
+557 LNFKMSTPS

-575 AYKRRNVTLENVPN
+575 AYKRKNVSLDNVPN
-589 SADSNISRL
+589 SAESNISRL
-598 TLSMDDN
+598 TLSLDEN

>member
-11 PSLFELDQKFDNS
+11 PSLFELDQKFDTS

-92 RAAIENVNEIQQLLA
+92 RAAIENVNEIQQLLS

-148 PFGFEGSKR
+148 PFGFEGGKR

-314 PELGTSVSVTVIATG
+314 PELGSAVSVTVIATG
-329 FKTNDVTTV
+329 FKTNDVKTD
-338 TPSRNDDKVVFK
+338 TPSRNDNKVVFN
-350 LEENEKVA
+350 LGETEKVTTA
-358 AALVNEAPAPRME
+358 SVNEVPAPRME
-371 EPVAEVVNS
+371 ETVANKVDS

-385 IIRDEVKPVENIQP
+385 IIRDEVKPVENVKP
-399 VTTTIQED
+399 VIAMQED
-407 RTVVYSLEGAVI
+407 RTVVYSLEGNVLDSKN
-419 ETKTEVATQ
+419 ELGFQ
-428 VIMEDLTSFVNEL
+428 VKMEALDTIVSEL

-456 SYNESSEELT
+456 DYNESSEELT
-466 EELLEESDEVT
+466 EDIVEVT
-477 PIYQELEIHTDELEF
+477 PVYQELEIHTDELEF
-492 EVALDGS
+492 EVTMDGGA
-499 SDETT
+499 DENT
-504 VTEFFFQDEVEAPVM
+504 VTEFFFQEEIEGPVM
-519 LNLDDEPVASTVT
+519 LNLDEEPTLKVETNIA
-532 TQAEEM
+532 AEELS
-538 TKEEEMYKRS
+538 KEEEMYKRS

-566 GINDLEREP
+566 GINDLEKEP
-575 AYKRRNVTLENVPN
+575 AYKRRNVTLDNVPN

>member
-11 PSLFELDQKFDNS
+11 PSLFELDQKFDTT

-69 TKVQLGLGLTAGRG
+69 TKVQLGIGLTAGRG

-314 PELGTSVSVTVIATG
+314 PELGSSVSVTVIATG
-329 FKTNDVTTV
+329 FKTNDVTTA
-338 TPSRNDDKVVFK
+338 TPSRSDDKVVFK

-358 AALVNEAPAPRME
+358 AASIHEAPAPRME

-385 IIRDEVKPVENIQP
+385 IIRDEVKQVENVQP
-399 VTTTIQED
+399 VATTIHED

-428 VIMEDLTSFVNEL
+428 VTMEGLTSFVNEL

-456 SYNESSEELT
+456 SFNESSEELT
-466 EELLEESDEVT
+466 EELDEVT

-504 VTEFFFQDEVEAPVM
+504 VTEFFFQEEVEAPVM

-538 TKEEEMYKRS
+538 SKEAEMYKRS